1 MIIMKTKAQKSELQ
15 NDDIFDYL
23 SISAC
28 YPFIHDI

>member
-23 SISAC
+23 SIVIANWN
-28 YPFIHDI
+28 IK